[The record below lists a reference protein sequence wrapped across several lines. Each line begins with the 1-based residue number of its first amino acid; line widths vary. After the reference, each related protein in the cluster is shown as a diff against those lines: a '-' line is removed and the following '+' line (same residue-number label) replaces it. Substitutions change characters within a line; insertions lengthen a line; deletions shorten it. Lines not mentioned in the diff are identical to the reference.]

1 MLNIENHPMKNR
13 FLSSAALIAA
23 LVLPVPANAH
33 PHVFVE
39 ANLEIVRDDQGNIT
53 ELRHVWRFDELF
65 STTVVLDFDA
75 NANDMLEPDELDEV
89 SKTVT
94 QSVGQ
99 ENFFTE
105 IRLGN
110 QDVEFLAPEKINVD
124 YKDGQLLMF
133 FATRL
138 KAPVKPGDGDFKV
151 SVSDPTYY
159 VAMDIADDN
168 AVMISGN
175 ASGCSSLVQ
184 RPDYDKLM
192 SQAATTEDFFNNP
205 SGAGLGDAWM
215 TWVTLKCA

>member
-1 MLNIENHPMKNR
+1 MLNLENHAMKSR
-13 FLSSAALIAA
+13 LLRSTALIAA
-23 LVLPVPANAH
+23 LLLPVPAKAH

-75 NANDMLEPDELDEV
+75 NTNNVLEPDELDEV

-105 IRLGN
+105 VRLKDEN
-110 QDVEFLAPEKINVD
+110 VEFIPPERINVD

-138 KAPVKPGDGDFKV
+138 KSPAKAGDGDFKV

-159 VAMDIADDN
+159 VAMDIADDS

-175 ASGCSSLVQ
+175 ASGCSSQVL

-205 SGAGLGDAWM
+205 NGAGLGDAWM

>member
-1 MLNIENHPMKNR
+1 MKSR
-13 FLSSAALIAA
+13 LLHSAVLIAA
-23 LVLPVPANAH
+23 VALPVCASAH

-39 ANLEIVRDDQGNIT
+39 ANLEIVRDEQGNVT

-75 NANDMLEPDELDEV
+75 NTNDMLEPDELDAV
-89 SKTVT
+89 SGTVT

-105 IRLGN
+105 IRMGS
-110 QDVEFLAPEKINVD
+110 QDIEFLAPEKINVD
-124 YKDGQLLMF
+124 YKDGQILMF

-138 KAPVKPGDGDFKV
+138 KTPVKPGDGDFKV

-175 ASGCSSLVQ
+175 SSGCSSLVQ

-205 SGAGLGDAWM
+205 GGAGLGDAWM

>member
-1 MLNIENHPMKNR
+1 MRSRLLH
-13 FLSSAALIAA
+13 SAVLIAA
-23 LVLPVPANAH
+23 VALPYSANAH

-105 IRLGN
+105 IRQGN

-124 YKDGQLLMF
+124 YKDGQILMF

-138 KAPVKPGDGDFKV
+138 KASVKPGDGDFKV

-159 VAMDIADDN
+159 VAMDIADDS

-205 SGAGLGDAWM
+205 NGAGLGDAWM

>member
-1 MLNIENHPMKNR
+1 MSMRKTLLHPAM
-13 FLSSAALIAA
+13 FAFALA
-23 LVLPVPANAH
+23 LPLPANAH

-39 ANLEIVRDDQGNIT
+39 TNLEIVRDDQGNIT

-65 STTVVLDFDA
+65 STTVVLDYDT
-75 NANDMLEPDELDEV
+75 NTNNVLEPDELDEV

-94 QSVGQ
+94 KSVGE

-110 QDVEFLAPEKINVD
+110 KNVEFLPPEKINVD
-124 YKDGQLLMF
+124 YKDGQILMF
-133 FATRL
+133 FATVL
-138 KAPVKPGDGDFKV
+138 KSPVKPGDGDFKV
-151 SVSDPTYY
+151 SVADPTYY
-159 VAMDIADDN
+159 VAMEIADDA
-168 AVMISGN
+168 AVLISGN
-175 ASGCSSLVQ
+175 STGCSSLVE

-192 SQAATTEDFFNNP
+192 SQTKTTEDFFNNP

>member
-1 MLNIENHPMKNR
+1 MRSRLLH
-13 FLSSAALIAA
+13 SAVLMAA
-23 LVLPVPANAH
+23 VALPVCASAH

-39 ANLEIVRDDQGNIT
+39 ANLEIVRDEQGNVT

-75 NANDMLEPDELDEV
+75 NTNDMLEPDELDEV